1 MNPRAIQE
9 HDEAAYPESAKIIY
23 KAPQDMPNCLDLQCL
38 TTTETSTSFWKP
50 TEEELAALANGS
62 SIELTIWGGH
72 HPPVSLTVT
81 DYV

>member
-1 MNPRAIQE
+1 MNPRPISE

-23 KAPQDMPNCLDLQCL
+23 KAPSDMPNCLDLQCL
-38 TTTETSTSFWKP
+38 TTRETSTSFWKP
-50 TEEELAALANGS
+50 TEDELAELNNGG
-62 SIELTIWGGH
+62 SIELTIWGGS